1 MHVLIAVASLH
12 GSVDPHA
19 KAPSI
24 PVMGVPVMN
33 GLTLLDQLVTSID
46 HPVHKLVLVHN
57 LDDGQPNAEVCA
69 WTARMRKSPP
79 NHVKQVSVVTYRENL
94 GCAAAWNTIML
105 QNQQSPWWLIVN
117 ADVSFRPGTLRT
129 IASHVWA
136 GLLASTPG
144 GRDPVCN
151 WLFHGWSAFALA
163 NRALHRVGTFDEN
176 FWPAYSED
184 CDYQARLVRSG
195 CRSDSSLSPINPDR
209 YPRWVHPLLKIVS
222 ALTGSVSIAH
232 ETSSTFKANSSSR
245 LHRTVKS
252 GKNNNDYLSSKWGT
266 KFKYCQ
272 EGPLQTNATVPIRWR
287 LDKARRRKR
296 GGPPRCVAC
305 DAHGR
310 AVRAGQHV
318 VIQDDSEQACGS
330 TP

>member
-184 CDYQARLVRSG
+184 CDYQARLEDPSHKHTCPTIPLISRVKYTSGGGSGHARAALRRGRFCIRVRWLLLLFRRGLSAPVAGQTAPSVRST
-195 CRSDSSLSPINPDR
+195 RI
-209 YPRWVHPLLKIVS
+209 
-222 ALTGSVSIAH
+222 
-232 ETSSTFKANSSSR
+232 
-245 LHRTVKS
+245 
-252 GKNNNDYLSSKWGT
+252 GT
-266 KFKYCQ
+266 
-272 EGPLQTNATVPIRWR
+272 LA
-287 LDKARRRKR
+287 
-296 GGPPRCVAC
+296 
-305 DAHGR
+305 
-310 AVRAGQHV
+310 
-318 VIQDDSEQACGS
+318 GS
-330 TP
+330 TPC